1 MIAQIK
7 GVVSDKSAGD
17 RRLSQLKYLCHSL
30 DLFASADPTMRAGAS
45 HYTDRLR
52 QDGFNNDEVI
62 KIAATALLIAAEQE
76 IAKTIRLH
84 GKSVFHLGKIAEDL

>member
-1 MIAQIK
+1 MIARIT
-7 GVVSDKSAGD
+7 GAVSDTSASD

-30 DLFASADPTMRAGAS
+30 DLFASADPVMRAGAS

-62 KIAATALLIAAEQE
+62 KIAATALLIATEQE
-76 IAKTIRLH
+76 IEETSRAH
-84 GKSVFHLGKIAEDL
+84 GKASPL